1 MKLMKYIMMAA
12 LFAAISVEAS
22 AKPVK
27 MAHIYMF
34 GFSASFKD
42 STIYITDIQD
52 VQGAW
57 MDSKT
62 KFLLERDGY
71 SQQLRTYLTETKQLS
86 NRVCLVIFATSK
98 RAAEKKY
105 AKLKKKY
112 VGKGTLPYDIHYL
125 TIQDFKFDVIET
137 TPE

>member
-42 STIYITDIQD
+42 STI
-52 VQGAW
+52 
-57 MDSKT
+57 
-62 KFLLERDGY
+62 
-71 SQQLRTYLTETKQLS
+71 
-86 NRVCLVIFATSK
+86 
-98 RAAEKKY
+98 
-105 AKLKKKY
+105 
-112 VGKGTLPYDIHYL
+112 
-125 TIQDFKFDVIET
+125 
-137 TPE
+137 